1 MGWWRPPLTSAGQAG
16 PEQGESVTSVRIT
29 TTQIYLRAIQH
40 FETLGWPAV
49 ATMGLV
55 TRWTMSQDGDGTRAA
70 KCLVVNEAV
79 KALSTIV
86 NQDGKY

>member
-1 MGWWRPPLTSAGQAG
+1 
-16 PEQGESVTSVRIT
+16 
-29 TTQIYLRAIQH
+29 
-40 FETLGWPAV
+40 
-49 ATMGLV
+49 MGLV

-70 KCLVVNEAV
+70 KSLVVNEAV